1 MPKYSLERKES
12 VLSKLLN
19 PDRCSIAELSQ
30 AEGISPQTLYA
41 WRNNARESGALMP
54 NNQPPSRWDKQTKF
68 AVVLETSSIN
78 EQELSS
84 YCREKGLFP
93 SQVLE
98 WRDAC
103 LNGIETPVVDPKAAR
118 VEVRELKKSHKVLE
132 REIRRKDKAL
142 AEAAALLVLAK
153 KYRPL
158 WEDEE

>member
-19 PDRCSIAELSQ
+19 PDRYSITELSQ
-30 AEGISPQTLYA
+30 AEGISSQTLYA
-41 WRNNARESGALMP
+41 WRNKARESGAFMP
-54 NNQPPSRWDKQTKF
+54 NNQSPKRWDKQTKF
-68 AVVLETSSIN
+68 AVVLETNSLN

-84 YCREKGLFP
+84 YCREKGLYP

-98 WRDAC
+98 WREAC
-103 LNGIETPVVDPKAAR
+103 LNGIEAPPIDPKVTR
-118 VEVRELKKSHKVLE
+118 IEVRELKKSHKALE
-132 REIRRKDKAL
+132 REVRRKDKAL

>member
-12 VLSKLLN
+12 ILSKLLK
-19 PDRCSIAELSQ
+19 PDCCLITELSQ
-30 AEGISPQTLYA
+30 SEGISPQTLYA
-41 WRNNARESGALMP
+41 WRNKARESGVLMP
-54 NNQPPSRWDKQTKF
+54 NNQSPSRWDKQTKF
-68 AVVLETSSIN
+68 TVVLETSSLN

-103 LNGIETPVVDPKAAR
+103 LNGIETPVADPKAAR
-118 VEVRELKKSHKVLE
+118 VEMRELKKSQKALE

>member
-1 MPKYSLERKES
+1 
-12 VLSKLLN
+12 
-19 PDRCSIAELSQ
+19 
-30 AEGISPQTLYA
+30 
-41 WRNNARESGALMP
+41 MP
-54 NNQPPSRWDKQTKF
+54 NNQSPKRWDKQTKF
-68 AVVLETSSIN
+68 AVVLETSSLN

-98 WRDAC
+98 WRNAC
-103 LNGIETPVVDPKAAR
+103 LSGIETPAIDPKAVR
-118 VEVRELKKSHKVLE
+118 VEVRELKKSHKSLE